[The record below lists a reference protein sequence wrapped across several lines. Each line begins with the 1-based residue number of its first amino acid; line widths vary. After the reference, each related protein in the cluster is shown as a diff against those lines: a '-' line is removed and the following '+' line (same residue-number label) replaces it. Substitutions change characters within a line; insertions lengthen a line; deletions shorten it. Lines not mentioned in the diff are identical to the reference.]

1 MVDMLVTA
9 VIVFLTILI
18 VPLFLRREATWKRAL
33 VSAVIA
39 AVLIALWEFFGA
51 R

>member
-1 MVDMLVTA
+1 MINTIVTA
-9 VIVFLTILI
+9 AIVFLTILI
-18 VPLFLRREATWKRAL
+18 VPLFTRKMGTWKRAL
-33 VSAVIA
+33 ISAAIA